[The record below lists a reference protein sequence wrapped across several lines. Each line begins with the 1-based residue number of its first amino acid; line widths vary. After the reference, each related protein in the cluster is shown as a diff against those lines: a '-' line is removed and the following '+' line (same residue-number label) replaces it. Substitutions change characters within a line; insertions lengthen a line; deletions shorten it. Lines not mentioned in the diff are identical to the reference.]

1 MDEAQ
6 ALADRVAVMV
16 GGEIVAAGAPGELGG
31 RDALP
36 AEIRFTLPAGVSVS
50 ELPELPAAT
59 VALGREGV
67 LVTAADG
74 VAVAHEITG
83 WALERGIALGGF
95 SVARPTLEDV
105 YLTLTEAAR

>member
-16 GGEIVAAGAPGELGG
+16 GGEIVAAGPPGELGG

-36 AEIRFTLPAGVSVS
+36 AEIRFTLPEGVSAG
-50 ELPELPAAT
+50 ELPELPAAKVT
-59 VALGREGV
+59 LGRDGV
-67 LVTAADG
+67 LVTTPEG
-74 VAVAHEITG
+74 VAVAHDITG

-95 SVARPTLEDV
+95 SVSQPTLEDV